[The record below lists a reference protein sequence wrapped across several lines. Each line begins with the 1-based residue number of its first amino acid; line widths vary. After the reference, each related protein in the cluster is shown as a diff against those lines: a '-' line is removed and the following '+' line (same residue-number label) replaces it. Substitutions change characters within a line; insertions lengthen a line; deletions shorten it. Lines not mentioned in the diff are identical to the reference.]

1 MTQPVQKIA
10 LIEEAAQKW
19 YPENPEEKPIEYLG
33 YGARSIKNYIFQWHG
48 KEYVMNI
55 CGGFQNYCSCWHQ
68 YTTKS
73 FCCSECG
80 ISKFCSNTRTME
92 NMVVELKKEGVKVI
106 DLSKYE

>member
-10 LIEEAAQKW
+10 LIEKAAQKW
-19 YPENPEEKPIEYLG
+19 YQENPKEKPIEYLG

-55 CGGFQNYCSCWHQ
+55 CGGFQNYCPCWHQ

-73 FCCSECG
+73 SA
-80 ISKFCSNTRTME
+80 
-92 NMVVELKKEGVKVI
+92 VVNAVFPNFALIHGLWKI
-106 DLSKYE
+106 W